1 MAKSRFVLNRAGV
14 RSLLK
19 SEEMANICSKY
30 AKDIATRAGEGY
42 ISDVYVGKNRVN
54 AGVSTDSIK
63 AMRSNAKH
71 NTLLKAMK

>member
-19 SEEMANICSKY
+19 SEEMASICSKY

-42 ISDVYVGKNRVN
+42 TSDVYVGKNRIN

-63 AMRSNAKH
+63 AMRSNARH

>member
-1 MAKSRFVLNRAGV
+1 MAKSRFVLNRTGV

-42 ISDVYVGKNRVN
+42 TSDVYVGKNRVN
-54 AGVSTDSIK
+54 AGVSTNSVK

>member
-30 AKDIATRAGEGY
+30 AKNIATRAGEGY
-42 ISDVYVGKNRVN
+42 TSDVYVGKNRVN
-54 AGVSTDSIK
+54 AGVSTESIR

>member
-1 MAKSRFVLNRAGV
+1 MAKTKFVLNRAGV

-19 SEEMANICSKY
+19 SEERAKICSKY

-42 ISDVYVGKNRVN
+42 TSDVYVGKKRVN
-54 AGVSTDSIK
+54 ASVSTDSIR

-71 NTLLKAMK
+71 NTLVKAMK